1 MSSIRLKEKRETSC
15 LYKVFRLFFCCISS
29 QDLLENVTDT
39 KNSAV
44 QCNIPIT
51 PTEFQNFYID
61 KEKIQRDLQPS
72 LEKLDTL
79 ISTLNQLYIKETER
93 VKDMERMIENVEE
106 DTNETIGEQCKI
118 LDPFFPETT
127 LNSLPVILRRSF
139 SEYSRRKN
147 VICNKNIRENAGRKI
162 TILQSNFSQLSTN
175 FGLFSTNISNN
186 LTTIQTDMNSLKHI
200 FDNIKCIMV
209 NEENGYVTF
218 ACGGFKNLFLEP
230 KQACLVGSK
239 DLIGAK
245 ISVENF
251 CRFYKLGQIYDRK
264 SKRKILKSK
273 IK

>member
-106 DTNETIGEQCKI
+106 DTNETI
-118 LDPFFPETT
+118 
-127 LNSLPVILRRSF
+127 
-139 SEYSRRKN
+139 EYSRRKN